1 MPAKK
6 PQDLRDIINAANK
19 LFSKPSPRGATAQGS
34 AVLSRAQN
42 VSNKGTQ
49 AVAKG
54 SNKAVAGM
62 TSAMKSQLGD
72 PSKGWKDVA
81 SKSGVWLV
89 PYGKGFKLVNKAIK
103 GAKYYKSAKVAR
115 GAVKGVIY
123 GFADT
128 GVNAGVNKLPS
139 GKKVK

>member
-1 MPAKK
+1 MAAKK

-19 LFSKPSPRGATAQGS
+19 LFSKPSPRGATAQAS
-34 AVLSRAQN
+34 AVLNKAQN

-62 TSAMKSQLGD
+62 TSAIKSQLGD
-72 PSKGWKDVA
+72 PKKGWKDVA
-81 SKSGVWLV
+81 VNTGMWVI
-89 PYGKGFKLVNKAIK
+89 PYGKGFKVVNKMVK
-103 GAKYYKSAKVAR
+103 GAKYYKTAKAVR
-115 GAVKGVIY
+115 GAIKGAMLY
-123 GFADT
+123 NAPDALKK
-128 GVNAGVNKLPS
+128 GVNALPS

>member
-1 MPAKK
+1 MAAKK

-19 LFSKPSPRGATAQGS
+19 LFSKPSPRGATAQAS

-42 VSNKGTQ
+42 VSNKSAK
-49 AVAKG
+49 AVSDAGKAGAKG
-54 SNKAVAGM
+54 SRAV
-62 TSAMKSQLGD
+62 SNYVVGD
-72 PSKGWKDVA
+72 PTKGWKNVA
-81 SKSGVWLV
+81 ATTGVWLI

-139 GKKVK
+139 GKKVR

>member
-19 LFSKPSPRGATAQGS
+19 LFSKPSPRGATAQAS
-34 AVLSRAQN
+34 AVLNKAQN

-62 TSAMKSQLGD
+62 TSAIKSQLGD
-72 PSKGWKDVA
+72 PKKGWKDVA
-81 SKSGVWLV
+81 VNTGMWVI
-89 PYGKGFKLVNKAIK
+89 PYGKGFKVVDKMVK
-103 GAKYYKSAKVAR
+103 GAKYYKTAKAVR
-115 GAVKGVIY
+115 GAIKGAMLY
-123 GFADT
+123 NAPDALKK
-128 GVNAGVNKLPS
+128 GVNALPS